1 MTKLYRHCKFTID
14 GETIFEGF
22 MPLDL
27 TKEPFGGYWNGWL
40 CPYVNKEQHGKICQ
54 YFIQD
59 LDSRPA
65 EPEEY
70 EEIKA
75 FIDIPIDNPPNDDG
89 LIYIGGCFV
98 WSEVEE

>member
-1 MTKLYRHCKFTID
+1 MTKLYRHCKFSID

-40 CPYVNKEQHGKICQ
+40 CPYVNAEQHDKICK
-54 YFIQD
+54 YFMEE
-59 LDSRPA
+59 LDSRTA

-70 EEIKA
+70 EEINA
-75 FIDIPIDNPPNDDG
+75 FVEMEPNEDG
-89 LIYIGGCFV
+89 LIYIGGGFV

>member
-22 MPLDL
+22 MPQDL

-40 CPYVNKEQHGKICQ
+40 CPYVNKEQHDKICQ
-54 YFIQD
+54 YFMQE
-59 LDSRPA
+59 LDSRTA
-65 EPEEY
+65 DPEEY

-75 FIDIPIDNPPNDDG
+75 FIDIPPNDDG
-89 LIYIGGCFV
+89 LIYIGGGFV